1 MLLKPLLLIFL
12 CVLCCLLA
20 TAQTDS
26 IQNKKIVTKRDTL
39 LPGRPNRPTTFRPVA
54 EAVRLNDSLYA
65 NTTGA
70 DSLSRD
76 TVILKDS
83 IKIIAVL
90 LQVKKFSG
98 IDSAYAHFL
107 QNPFLPMQKK
117 PLYQI
122 AKVRI
127 PNRKDDL
134 FYLLAGLVFYLGCI
148 KWMFY
153 RYYDNLF
160 RLFFQPSFRQK
171 QTREQLMQSNFP
183 SLLLNLFFILS
194 AGTFVALLTIQYPVV
209 TLNFWNVFL
218 YSISGLAILYTSKYL
233 LISFSG
239 WVFNV
244 KDAASTYIFA
254 VYLVNKVLG
263 ILLVP
268 FIFVLAFASQQIIEV
283 SITISVL
290 LIILIFLYRYIISY
304 NPVRREVKVSPLH
317 FILYILAF
325 EILPLLFIYKLL
337 ILYLKRTL

>member
-1 MLLKPLLLIFL
+1 M
-12 CVLCCLLA
+12 LA

-26 IQNKKIVTKRDTL
+26 NQNKKIVTKRDTL
-39 LPGRPNRPTTFRPVA
+39 TISQQKKPTTSRPVA
-54 EAVRLNDSLYA
+54 HPGNLNDSLHA
-65 NTTGA
+65 DSTGA
-70 DSLSRD
+70 DSLSGD
-76 TVILKDS
+76 TVFLKDS
-83 IKIIAVL
+83 IKTISAPPHI
-90 LQVKKFSG
+90 KKFTG

-122 AKVRI
+122 SKVRI

-134 FYLLAGLVFYLGCI
+134 FYLLVGLVFYLACI
-148 KWMFY
+148 KSMFY

-160 RLFFQPSFRQK
+160 LLFFQPSFRQK

-194 AGTFVALLTIQYPVV
+194 AGTFVALLTNHYHVV
-209 TLNFWNVFL
+209 TLSLWNVFL
-218 YSISGLAILYTSKYL
+218 YSISGLAVLYTSKYL

-244 KDAASTYIFA
+244 KEAASTYIFA
-254 VYLVNKVLG
+254 VYLINKILG

-268 FIFVLAFASQQIIEV
+268 FIFVLAFASQQIVEV

-290 LIILIFLYRYIISY
+290 LIILIFLYRYIVSY

-317 FILYILAF
+317 FILYIFAF

-337 ILYLKRTL
+337 ILYLNRTL